1 MINVV
6 KKPFIVNLGPDA
18 GKTAYYAAFSRKGT
32 ANSIDIAQ
40 QMKEGSSAFTLGE
53 VVGITL
59 DLPARIKAALLNGQA
74 VRIDGLGTFK
84 PALSTAVQSTKE
96 ALKASHVTIKSLNF
110 VPDPE
115 LIATLNAKAQFEWI
129 EPSKAAAED
138 DDTPTPEGSSEGS
151 TTNGSTTGTTPPPN
165 PDVTIDGDMAII

>member
-1 MINVV
+1 MINIV
-6 KKPFIVNLGPDA
+6 KKSVVLSLGPDA

-84 PALSTAVQSTKE
+84 PSLSTAVQPTKE

-110 VPDPE
+110 MPDPE

-129 EPSKAAAED
+129 DPAKAATED
-138 DDTPTPEGSSEGS
+138 ADTPDAPSPSAPVPDGS
-151 TTNGSTTGTTPPPN
+151 TDGNNTPSDTGG
-165 PDVTIDGDMAII
+165 IEHDGTVEF